1 MAVKAFYKTEDVHF
15 IYLDLKNKK
24 DIEIEYTKQEDN
36 ECKEKLISTAKK
48 IYSLEHTAKKNK
60 CSCEYS
66 IICYYSLCVIITY
79 MKDYL
84 IDTHAHI
91 DMITEEGVSVS
102 QILDEMYSCK
112 VNKAIIPAVEIETQ
126 EKILRIVNSQ
136 DDIYGMVGL
145 FPSEAKKY
153 TKEIEESFE
162 HIAAENNKI
171 VAVGEIGLDYY
182 WDKTFVDIQQEVFK
196 KQILLANRLN
206 LPVVVHDREAH
217 KDTFDILKDYNKN
230 SDVLFHCFSGS
241 VEFMREVVKQG
252 WYVAIGGV
260 VTFKNAVKM
269 KEVAKEVPM
278 DRLVLETDSPYL
290 TPVPYRGKQNRPAY
304 VKYVAEEIAKIRGVS
319 VEEIINATTQ
329 NAERFFRI

>member
-1 MAVKAFYKTEDVHF
+1 
-15 IYLDLKNKK
+15 
-24 DIEIEYTKQEDN
+24 
-36 ECKEKLISTAKK
+36 
-48 IYSLEHTAKKNK
+48 
-60 CSCEYS
+60 
-66 IICYYSLCVIITY
+66 

-91 DMITEEGVSVS
+91 DMITDEGVSVS